1 MSKVKK
7 QNYYMSAGSK
17 TNLFQ
22 KMGGVLLFLSIARSI
37 LAMKILANAKA
48 IFVPIAVPWDCGKS
62 FLLNWDVF
70 SGRSRLSISLKNLV
84 GMGKFP

>member
-1 MSKVKK
+1 MSSVNLSFLFLLFLMSKVKK

-48 IFVPIAVPWDCGKS
+48 IFVPIV
-62 FLLNWDVF
+62 N
-70 SGRSRLSISLKNLV
+70 
-84 GMGKFP
+84 